1 MAALIYYD
9 GYLCQPTKKKHVTF
23 SLRYKNIKM
32 QSYLS
37 DPLHWPLGVHLK
49 DATLCRARHSQL
61 MPRVQ
66 ANLLFTP
73 ASNSQ
78 SVKACPRG
86 PPQPPNDENCFTI

>member
-1 MAALIYYD
+1 
-9 GYLCQPTKKKHVTF
+9 
-23 SLRYKNIKM
+23 M

-73 ASNSQ
+73 ASNNQ
-78 SVKACPRG
+78 SVKACLRS
-86 PPQPPNDENCFTI
+86 PPQPPNDENCFAIKLNIKKKNTKMETLHREI